1 MTLEL
6 KEREDERD
14 NIAMT
19 LYRHE
24 SDSQRLFYV
33 KNTLT
38 DDLTRKEEQI
48 TNLKQELRDMANLTV
63 VANAS
68 PQAERQFRRLRGR
81 ANKRLAKNAS
91 ASMSAYYNEKL
102 SKIDRHI
109 KLRQEEC
116 ENLGK
121 ELEKLEADSQIF
133 TDLAKDLSDRLNAK
147 DKQMSEM
154 KGKTKDQLKK
164 LGVVIEKDQEEREQL
179 VAELQRLKDDSET
192 FSALVKALTEERKTK
207 LEHVEKYKKRHR
219 EMAQSIGLS
228 SPYTESGTSSGD
240 DVDDDVSVSSTWS
253 LMSIDTVATSTSA
266 AYGSGTI
273 AKIDYDQKMSQ
284 LEANVTKYEEDRI
297 FILNDLE
304 KLESDT
310 HAFTE
315 LSNSLKSKL
324 RQKEDQI
331 VRVKKD
337 LDDFA
342 QRLKNQEKEL
352 ANLTKEDKP
361 PSPQK
366 AEKSS
371 SNGDVYTNGRGED
384 VDIR

>member
-38 DDLTRKEEQI
+38 DDLARKEEQI
-48 TNLKQELRDMANLTV
+48 KSLKEELRDMANLTV

-81 ANKRLAKNAS
+81 ANKKLARSAS
-91 ASMSAYYNEKL
+91 ASMSAYYTEKL
-102 SKIDRHI
+102 NKIDRHI

-116 ENLGK
+116 QNLGK

-133 TDLAKDLSDRLNAK
+133 TDLARDLSDRLNAK

-154 KGKTKDQLKK
+154 KGKTKDQLKR
-164 LGVVIEKDQEEREQL
+164 LGVEIGKDQEDREQL
-179 VAELQRLKDDSET
+179 VAELERLKADSMT
-192 FSALVKALTEERKTK
+192 FSTLVKALTEERKTK
-207 LEHVEKYKKRHR
+207 IEHVEKYKKRHR
-219 EMAQSIGLS
+219 EMAASIGVK
-228 SPYTESGTSSGD
+228 SPYIDSGNSSGD
-240 DVDDDVSVSSTWS
+240 DIDDDASVSSTWS
-253 LMSIDTVATSTSA
+253 LMSIDTVATSTSS

-273 AKIDYDQKMSQ
+273 AKIDYDQKLSQ
-284 LEANVTKYEEDRI
+284 LEQNVAKFEEDRI

-315 LSNSLKSKL
+315 LSTSLKSKL
-324 RQKEDQI
+324 QQKEDQI
-331 VRVKKD
+331 VRVKKE
-337 LDDFA
+337 LDEFA

-352 ANLTKEDKP
+352 QNLTKEE
-361 PSPQK
+361 K
-366 AEKSS
+366 AKVN
-371 SNGDVYTNGRGED
+371 NGDIAYTNGRGED
-384 VDIR
+384 IVIR